1 MIIKSKELIQ
11 KHYSRFCI
19 FFKFFFKSYID
30 TVNNFFNYIFWT
42 NFYLQI
48 FLFILIKL
56 TEGSASDESCSIAIA
71 INYCNYNTNIFD
83 RYISVFIHIS
93 IFIEKEKSFKYKIES
108 FYSEVFLKNSLN
120 KSFSMGNRIE
130 SVFLP
135 FRFDVADFNDE
146 NLKNLF
152 Q

>member
-1 MIIKSKELIQ
+1 M
-11 KHYSRFCI
+11 
-19 FFKFFFKSYID
+19 
-30 TVNNFFNYIFWT
+30 
-42 NFYLQI
+42 
-48 FLFILIKL
+48 
-56 TEGSASDESCSIAIA
+56 TEGSACDESCSIAIA

-93 IFIEKEKSFKYKIES
+93 IFIEKEKEKSFKYKIES
-108 FYSEVFLKNSLN
+108 FYSEVFLKNLLN
-120 KSFSMGNRIE
+120 KSFSMGNQIE